1 MQSLHLNFNNKDI
14 VEALKR
20 IKRLG
25 CNAMIVLDRS
35 EMTNHFANIGIIDT
49 CEEDIEE
56 SQVRRFCTIATQAQI
71 KKNKNYYVVR
81 NAGCTRSRY
90 TLKLSLIFLI
100 NQSMSADP

>member
-1 MQSLHLNFNNKDI
+1 MNHNALNLIAIPTSKLNNKDI

-35 EMTNHFANIGIIDT
+35 EMTNHFTNIGIIDT

-71 KKNKNYYVVR
+71 KKIK
-81 NAGCTRSRY
+81 
-90 TLKLSLIFLI
+90 SL
-100 NQSMSADP
+100 